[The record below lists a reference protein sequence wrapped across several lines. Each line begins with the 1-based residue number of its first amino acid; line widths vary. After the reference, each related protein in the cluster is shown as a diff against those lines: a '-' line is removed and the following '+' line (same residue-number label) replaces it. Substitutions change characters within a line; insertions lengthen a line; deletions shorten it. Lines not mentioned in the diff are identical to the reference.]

1 MVWAWLLGAMAWAS
15 PGGEAELLAEEM
27 ALGAVALGVPSIAV
41 ADDLGDGG
49 VILVGGGA
57 GLLVG
62 AVAGIGVSRWKRPT
76 EGQAMAF
83 TTAQLVGLSNGTAWS
98 YALERDREAG
108 WIGLGGLAV
117 GSVAGLAWMDGDPRP
132 GDVALV
138 RSGLLWGSLAGLSA
152 RVIDPRDRF
161 WNVATMAI
169 GADVGL
175 LGGALLA
182 AQPGGPS
189 REQVARVQT
198 AGLGGGLAGLAVGLG
213 LQGYGAG
220 NDRTVVGA
228 TALGVGAGVGLGIAN
243 LRPLQDAGTLAMQP
257 LPGGAGVT
265 WAGRW

>member
-1 MVWAWLLGAMAWAS
+1 MAWGALMALAWAS
-15 PGGEAELLAEEM
+15 PVGETELLAEEM
-27 ALGAVALGVPSIAV
+27 LLGSAALGIPALAV
-41 ADDLGDGG
+41 ADDVDNGGIVLAGGMGGLALGSG
-49 VILVGGGA
+49 V
-57 GLLVG
+57 GLG
-62 AVAGIGVSRWKRPT
+62 VARWKRPS

-83 TTAQLVGLSNGTAWS
+83 TTAQLAGLGNGVAWGF
-98 YALERDREAG
+98 ALEQDVAAG
-108 WIGLGGLAV
+108 WIGLGGMAL
-117 GSVAGLAWMDGDPRP
+117 GSAAGLVWMDQDPRA
-132 GDVALV
+132 GDVAIV
-138 RSGLLWGSLAGLSA
+138 RSGLLWGTLAGLSA

-175 LGGALLA
+175 LGGVLLA

-189 REQVARVQT
+189 REQVVRVQS
-198 AGLGGGLAGLAVGLG
+198 AGIAGGMAGLAVGLG

-243 LRPLQDAGTLAMQP
+243 LRPLTEAGTLSMQP
-257 LPGGAGVT
+257 LHGGAGVT

>member
-1 MVWAWLLGAMAWAS
+1 MGWVWLVAMAWAS
-15 PGGEAELLAEEM
+15 PGGEAELLGSEM
-27 ALGAVALGVPSIAV
+27 ALGAVALGLPALAV
-41 ADDLGDGG
+41 ADDLDNGG

-57 GLLVG
+57 GLLAG
-62 AVAGIGVSRWKRPT
+62 AAAGLGVARWKRPS

-83 TTAQLVGLSNGTAWS
+83 TTAQLVGLSNGAAWGF
-98 YALERDREAG
+98 ALELDREAG
-108 WIGLGGLAV
+108 WIGVGGLAA
-117 GSVAGLAWMDGDPRP
+117 GSVAGVVWMDRDPRP
-132 GDVALV
+132 GDVAIV
-138 RSGLLWGSLAGLSA
+138 RCGLLWGSLAGLSA

-169 GADVGL
+169 GADLGL
-175 LGGALLA
+175 LGGAFLA

-189 REQVARVQT
+189 REQVARVQLG
-198 AGLGGGLAGLAVGLG
+198 GLGGGLAGLAVGLG

-243 LRPLQDAGTLAMQP
+243 LRPLRGAGTLSMQP
-257 LPGGAGVT
+257 LSGGAGVA